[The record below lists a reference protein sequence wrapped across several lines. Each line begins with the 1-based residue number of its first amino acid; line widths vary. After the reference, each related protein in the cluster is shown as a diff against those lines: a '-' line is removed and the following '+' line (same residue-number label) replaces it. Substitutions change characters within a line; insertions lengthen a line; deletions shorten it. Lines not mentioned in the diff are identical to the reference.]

1 MSELGG
7 VIILT
12 EFQGL
17 STDGR
22 NPVDNPSP
30 LGAELGINSRI
41 RSLKLCLA
49 FAY

>member
-17 STDGR
+17 STGGR
-22 NPVDNPSP
+22 NAVDNPSP
-30 LGAELGINSRI
+30 LGAELRINSRI
-41 RSLKLCLA
+41 RSL
-49 FAY
+49 

>member
-17 STDGR
+17 STGGR
-22 NPVDNPSP
+22 NAVDNPSP

-41 RSLKLCLA
+41 RSLKPCLA